1 MTGTLVNVA
10 AILVGTLAGELVGG
24 RLSLSLQTRILHGLG
39 LVVLVIGID
48 NALAWRDTNPLFV
61 LGGVLLGGLAGEA
74 LRIEDRLAA
83 VGDLAQRRLTRPAV
97 APAGVAPGGVLAAEA
112 PESHSTVSE
121 GFFTASLVFCV
132 GALAVVGPIQE
143 GLTGNADTLYTKAL
157 LDGFASVALAASL
170 GWGVALSAVSVLVYQ
185 GALTLGAGLFDSI
198 LTEGSDAL
206 LSMTSAGGVLI
217 VGLALKLLDIQDVK
231 VGNFL
236 PALLFAPAIA
246 GIASIF

>member
-1 MTGTLVNVA
+1 MTGTLVNVG
-10 AILVGTLAGELVGG
+10 AILLGTLVGELAGG
-24 RLSLSLQTRILHGLG
+24 RLSQGLQTRVLHGLG

-48 NALAWRDTNPLFV
+48 NALAWRDTNSLFV

-74 LRIEDRLAA
+74 LRIEDRLEA
-83 VGDLAQRRLTRPAV
+83 VGDLAQARLQR
-97 APAGVAPGGVLAAEA
+97 GGADGD
-112 PESHSTVSE
+112 PTSTVSE

-132 GALAVVGPIQE
+132 GALAVIGPIQE
-143 GLTGNADTLYTKAL
+143 GLTGNHDTLYTKAL

-170 GWGVALSAVSVLVYQ
+170 GWGVALSALSVLIYQ

-198 LTEGSDAL
+198 LADGSDAL

-217 VGLALKLLDIQDVK
+217 IGLSLKLLDIQDVK

>member
-10 AILVGTLAGELVGG
+10 AILVGTLIGELVGG
-24 RLSLSLQTRILHGLG
+24 RLSPQLQTRILHGLG

-74 LRIEDRLAA
+74 LGIEDRLAA
-83 VGDLAQRRLTRPAV
+83 VGDRAQQALSR
-97 APAGVAPGGVLAAEA
+97 GDE
-112 PESHSTVSE
+112 HSTVSE

-132 GALAVVGPIQE
+132 GALAVVGSIQD
-143 GLTGNADTLYTKAL
+143 GLTGNHDTLYTKAL

-170 GWGVALSAVSVLVYQ
+170 GWGVALSAISVLVYQ
-185 GALTLGAGLFDSI
+185 GALTLGAGLFDTI
-198 LTEGSDAL
+198 LTDGSDAL
-206 LSMTSAGGVLI
+206 LSMTSAGGILI
-217 VGLALKLLDIQDVK
+217 VGLALKLLDVQDVK

-236 PALLFAPAIA
+236 PALIFAPAIA

>member
-1 MTGTLVNVA
+1 LTGTLVNVG
-10 AILVGTLAGELVGG
+10 AILVGTLIGELVGG
-24 RLSLSLQTRILHGLG
+24 RLTVDLQTRVLHGLG

-48 NALAWRDTNPLFV
+48 NALAWRDTNALFV

-74 LRIEDRLAA
+74 LHIEDRLQA
-83 VGDLAQRRLTRPAV
+83 VGDLAQARLQRR
-97 APAGVAPGGVLAAEA
+97 GGAQD
-112 PESHSTVSE
+112 STVSE

-143 GLTGNADTLYTKAL
+143 GLTGNHDTLFTKAL

-170 GWGVALSAVSVLVYQ
+170 GWGVALSAISVLIYQ
-185 GALTLGAGLFDSI
+185 GALTLGAGLFDTI

-217 VGLALKLLDIQDVK
+217 IGLSLKLLDIQDVK

-236 PALLFAPAIA
+236 PALIFAPAIA

>member
-1 MTGTLVNVA
+1 MTGTLVNVG
-10 AILVGTLAGELVGG
+10 AILLGTLVGVLVGG
-24 RLSLSLQTRILHGLG
+24 RLHAELQTRVLHGLG

-48 NALAWRDTNPLFV
+48 NALQWRGTNALFV

-74 LRIEDRLAA
+74 LRIEDRLQAI
-83 VGDLAQRRLTRPAV
+83 GDLAQRRLVDET
-97 APAGVAPGGVLAAEA
+97 AEGH
-112 PESHSTVSE
+112 HSTVSE

-170 GWGVALSAVSVLVYQ
+170 GWGVALSAVSVGVYQ
-185 GALTLGAGLFDSI
+185 GALTLGAGLFDDI

-217 VGLALKLLDIQDVK
+217 IGLSLKLLDIQDVK

-236 PALLFAPAIA
+236 PALIFAPAIA
-246 GIASIF
+246 GLASIF

>member
-1 MTGTLVNVA
+1 MTGTFVNVG
-10 AILVGTLAGELVGG
+10 AILLGTLIGELVGV
-24 RLSLSLQTRILHGLG
+24 RLSQPLQTRILHGLG

-48 NALAWRDTNPLFV
+48 NALSWRDTNPLFV

-74 LRIEDRLAA
+74 LAIEDRLQRL
-83 VGDLAQRRLTRPAV
+83 GDRAQRA
-97 APAGVAPGGVLAAEA
+97 LARGDH
-112 PESHSTVSE
+112 HSTVSE

-143 GLTGNADTLYTKAL
+143 GLTGDASTLYTKAL

-170 GWGVALSAVSVLVYQ
+170 GWGVALSAISVLAYQ

-198 LTEGSDAL
+198 LADGSDAL
-206 LSMTSAGGVLI
+206 LSLTSAGGILI
-217 VGLALKLLDIQDVK
+217 VGLGFKLLDIQDVR

>member
-1 MTGTLVNVA
+1 MTGTFVNVG
-10 AILVGTLAGELVGG
+10 AILLGTLIGELVGG
-24 RLSLSLQTRILHGLG
+24 RLSAGLQARIIHGLG

-48 NALAWRDTNPLFV
+48 NALAWRDTNLLFV

-74 LRIEDRLAA
+74 LHLEDRLAA
-83 VGDLAQRRLTRPAV
+83 VGDRAQARLSR
-97 APAGVAPGGVLAAEA
+97 GGDSE
-112 PESHSTVSE
+112 STVSE
-121 GFFTASLVFCV
+121 GFFTASLIFCV

-143 GLTGNADTLYTKAL
+143 GLTGNHDTLFTKAL

-170 GWGVALSAVSVLVYQ
+170 GWGVALSAVSVLLYQ

-206 LSMTSAGGVLI
+206 LSLTSAGGVLI
-217 VGLALKLLDIQDVK
+217 VGLSLKLLDLEDVK

-236 PALLFAPAIA
+236 PALIFAPAIA
-246 GIASIF
+246 GIVSIF

>member
-1 MTGTLVNVA
+1 MSRTALTGTLVNVG
-10 AILVGTLAGELVGG
+10 AILLGTLLGVLVGG
-24 RLSLSLQTRILHGLG
+24 RLHADLQTRVLHGLG

-48 NALAWRDTNPLFV
+48 NALQWRGTNALFV

-74 LRIEDRLAA
+74 LRIEDRLQA
-83 VGDLAQRRLTRPAV
+83 VGDYAQRRMTSEAT
-97 APAGVAPGGVLAAEA
+97 A
-112 PESHSTVSE
+112 PEHESTVSE

-170 GWGVALSAVSVLVYQ
+170 GWGVGLSALSVLAYQ
-185 GALTLGAGLFDSI
+185 GALTLGAGLFDTI

-217 VGLALKLLDIQDVK
+217 IGLALKLLDVQDVK

>member
-10 AILVGTLAGELVGG
+10 AILVGTLVGEVVGG
-24 RLSLSLQTRILHGLG
+24 RLSAQLQTRILHGLG

-74 LRIEDRLAA
+74 LHIEDRLAA
-83 VGDLAQRRLTRPAV
+83 VGDLAQRRLSRP
-97 APAGVAPGGVLAAEA
+97 PADAAPGAAH
-112 PESHSTVSE
+112 HSTVSE

-170 GWGVALSAVSVLVYQ
+170 GWGVALSAISVGLYQ
-185 GALTLGAGLFDSI
+185 GALTLGAGLFDTI

-236 PALLFAPAIA
+236 PALVFAPAIA

>member
-1 MTGTLVNVA
+1 MTGTLVNVG
-10 AILVGTLAGELVGG
+10 AILLGTLIGELVGG
-24 RLSLSLQTRILHGLG
+24 RLTTDLQTRVLHGLG

-48 NALAWRDTNPLFV
+48 NALAWRDTNSLFV

-74 LRIEDRLAA
+74 LHIEDRLQA
-83 VGDLAQRRLTRPAV
+83 VGDRAQARLQR
-97 APAGVAPGGVLAAEA
+97 GGGAED
-112 PESHSTVSE
+112 STVSE

-143 GLTGNADTLYTKAL
+143 GLTGNHDTLYTKAL

-170 GWGVALSAVSVLVYQ
+170 GWGVALSAISVFVYQ
-185 GALTLGAGLFDSI
+185 GSLTLAAGLFDTI
-198 LTEGSDAL
+198 LAEGSDAL
-206 LSMTSAGGVLI
+206 LAMTSAGGVLI
-217 VGLALKLLDIQDVK
+217 IGLSLKLLDIQDVK

>member
-1 MTGTLVNVA
+1 VTGTLVNVG
-10 AILVGTLAGELVGG
+10 AILLGTLIGELVGG
-24 RLSLSLQTRILHGLG
+24 RLTIGLQTRVLHGLG

-48 NALAWRDTNPLFV
+48 NALAWRDTNALFV

-74 LRIEDRLAA
+74 LHIEDRLQA
-83 VGDLAQRRLTRPAV
+83 VGDAAQARLQR
-97 APAGVAPGGVLAAEA
+97 GGGAED
-112 PESHSTVSE
+112 STVSE

-143 GLTGNADTLYTKAL
+143 GLTGNHDTLFTKAL

-170 GWGVALSAVSVLVYQ
+170 GWGVALSAISVFVYQ
-185 GALTLGAGLFDSI
+185 GALTLGAGLFDTI

-217 VGLALKLLDIQDVK
+217 IGLSLKLLDIQDVK

>member
-1 MTGTLVNVA
+1 MTGTLVNVG
-10 AILVGTLAGELVGG
+10 AILVGTLIGELVGG
-24 RLSLSLQTRILHGLG
+24 RLSQQLQTRILHGLG

-74 LRIEDRLAA
+74 LRIEDRLAG
-83 VGDLAQRRLTRPAV
+83 VGDYAQRRLTRPPADGALED
-97 APAGVAPGGVLAAEA
+97 APV
-112 PESHSTVSE
+112 STVSE

-170 GWGVALSAVSVLVYQ
+170 GWGVALSAISVGVYQ
-185 GALTLGAGLFDSI
+185 GALTLGAGLFDTI
-198 LTEGSDAL
+198 LTPGSDAL

-246 GIASIF
+246 GVASAF

>member
-1 MTGTLVNVA
+1 LSLTALTGTLVNVG
-10 AILVGTLAGELVGG
+10 AILLGTLVGELVGA
-24 RLSLSLQTRILHGLG
+24 RLSQGLQTRILHGLG

-48 NALAWRDTNPLFV
+48 NALAWRDTNQLFV

-74 LRIEDRLAA
+74 LRIEDRLQA
-83 VGDLAQRRLTRPAV
+83 VGDTAQRRLARAPTGDGPA
-97 APAGVAPGGVLAAEA
+97 
-112 PESHSTVSE
+112 STVSE

-170 GWGVALSAVSVLVYQ
+170 GWGVALSAISVLIYQ
-185 GALTLGAGLFDSI
+185 GALTLGAGLFDTI
-198 LTEGSDAL
+198 LTPGSDAL

-217 VGLALKLLDIQDVK
+217 IGLALKLLDIQDVK

-236 PALLFAPAIA
+236 PALVFAPAIA

>member
-1 MTGTLVNVA
+1 MQGTLVNVG
-10 AILVGTLAGELVGG
+10 AILLGTLVGELVGA
-24 RLSLSLQTRILHGLG
+24 RLSQGLQTRILHGLG

-48 NALAWRDTNPLFV
+48 NALAWRDTNALFV

-74 LRIEDRLAA
+74 LRIEDRLQA
-83 VGDLAQRRLTRPAV
+83 VGDMAQRRLTT
-97 APAGVAPGGVLAAEA
+97 APAPGDDRVDGSA
-112 PESHSTVSE
+112 STVSE

-170 GWGVALSAVSVLVYQ
+170 GWGVALSAVSVLIYQ
-185 GALTLGAGLFDSI
+185 GALTLGAGLFDDI

-217 VGLALKLLDIQDVK
+217 IGLALKLLDIQDVK

>member
-1 MTGTLVNVA
+1 MQGTLVNVG
-10 AILVGTLAGELVGG
+10 AILLGTLVGELVGA
-24 RLSLSLQTRILHGLG
+24 RLSQGLQTRILHGLG

-48 NALAWRDTNPLFV
+48 NALAWRDTNALFV

-74 LRIEDRLAA
+74 LRIEDRLQA
-83 VGDLAQRRLTRPAV
+83 VGDYAQRRLAT
-97 APAGVAPGGVLAAEA
+97 APKDGAAP
-112 PESHSTVSE
+112 STVSE

-170 GWGVALSAVSVLVYQ
+170 GWGVALSAISVGIYQ
-185 GALTLGAGLFDSI
+185 GALTLGAGLFDTI

-217 VGLALKLLDIQDVK
+217 IGLALKLLDIQDVK

>member
-1 MTGTLVNVA
+1 MQGTLVNVG
-10 AILVGTLAGELVGG
+10 AILLGTLVGELVGG
-24 RLSLSLQTRILHGLG
+24 RLSLGLQTRILHGLG

-48 NALAWRDTNPLFV
+48 NALQWRATNTLFV

-74 LRIEDRLAA
+74 LRIEDRLQA
-83 VGDLAQRRLTRPAV
+83 VGDLAQRRMTR
-97 APAGVAPGGVLAAEA
+97 APAPGVEGAP
-112 PESHSTVSE
+112 PSTVSE

-143 GLTGNADTLYTKAL
+143 GLTGNAETLYTKAL

-170 GWGVALSAVSVLVYQ
+170 GWGVALSALSVLIYQ
-185 GALTLGAGLFDSI
+185 GALTLGAGLFDDI
-198 LTEGSDAL
+198 LTDGSDAL

-217 VGLALKLLDIQDVK
+217 IGLALKLLDIQDVK

>member
-1 MTGTLVNVA
+1 MTGTLVNVG
-10 AILVGTLAGELVGG
+10 AILLGTLVGELVGG
-24 RLSLSLQTRILHGLG
+24 RLSQDLQTRILHGLG

-48 NALAWRDTNPLFV
+48 NALAWRDTNALFV

-74 LRIEDRLAA
+74 LHIEDRLQA
-83 VGDLAQRRLTRPAV
+83 VGDRAQAQAV
-97 APAGVAPGGVLAAEA
+97 KRGGSE
-112 PESHSTVSE
+112 HSTVSE

-132 GALAVVGPIQE
+132 GALAVIGPIQE
-143 GLTGNADTLYTKAL
+143 GLTGDHDTLFTKAL

-170 GWGVALSAVSVLVYQ
+170 GWGVALSAISVLLYQ
-185 GALTLGAGLFDSI
+185 GALTLGAGLFDTI
-198 LTEGSDAL
+198 LADGSDAL

-217 VGLALKLLDIQDVK
+217 IGLALKLLDVQDVK

-246 GIASIF
+246 GLASIF

>member
-1 MTGTLVNVA
+1 MAGTLVNVV
-10 AILVGTLAGELVGG
+10 AILLGTLVGELVGA
-24 RLSLSLQTRILHGLG
+24 RLSQGLQTRILHGLG

-48 NALAWRDTNPLFV
+48 NALQWRDTNALFV

-74 LRIEDRLAA
+74 LRIEDRLQA
-83 VGDLAQRRLTRPAV
+83 VGDYAQRRLAS
-97 APAGVAPGGVLAAEA
+97 APKDGAAP
-112 PESHSTVSE
+112 STVSE

-170 GWGVALSAVSVLVYQ
+170 GWGVALSAISVGLYQ
-185 GALTLGAGLFDSI
+185 GALTLGAGLFDTI

-217 VGLALKLLDIQDVK
+217 IGLALKLLDIQDVK

>member
-1 MTGTLVNVA
+1 MQGTLVNVG
-10 AILVGTLAGELVGG
+10 AILLGTLIGELVGG
-24 RLSLSLQTRILHGLG
+24 RLSQQLQTRILHGLG

-83 VGDLAQRRLTRPAV
+83 VGDRAQKALSR
-97 APAGVAPGGVLAAEA
+97 GDAE
-112 PESHSTVSE
+112 STVSE

-132 GALAVVGPIQE
+132 GALAVVGSIQD
-143 GLTGNADTLYTKAL
+143 GLTGNHDTLYTKAL

-170 GWGVALSAVSVLVYQ
+170 GWGVALSAISVFVYQ
-185 GALTLGAGLFDSI
+185 GALTLGAGLFDNI
-198 LTEGSDAL
+198 LTDGSDAL
-206 LSMTSAGGVLI
+206 LSMTSAGGILI
-217 VGLALKLLDIQDVK
+217 IGLALKLLDIQDVK

>member
-10 AILVGTLAGELVGG
+10 AILVGTLIGELVGG
-24 RLSLSLQTRILHGLG
+24 RLSQQLQTRILHGLG

-74 LRIEDRLAA
+74 LHIEDRLAG
-83 VGDLAQRRLTRPAV
+83 VGDRAQKALSR
-97 APAGVAPGGVLAAEA
+97 GDQ
-112 PESHSTVSE
+112 HSTVSE

-132 GALAVVGPIQE
+132 GALAVVGSIQD
-143 GLTGNADTLYTKAL
+143 GLTGNHDTLYTKAL

-185 GALTLGAGLFDSI
+185 GALTLGAQLFDTI
-198 LTEGSDAL
+198 LTDGSDAL

>member
-1 MTGTLVNVA
+1 MTGTLVNVG
-10 AILVGTLAGELVGG
+10 AILLGTLVGELVGG
-24 RLSLSLQTRILHGLG
+24 RLTVDLQTRVLHGLG

-48 NALAWRDTNPLFV
+48 NALAWRDTNALFV

-74 LRIEDRLAA
+74 LHIEDRLQA
-83 VGDLAQRRLTRPAV
+83 VGDLAQARLQRR
-97 APAGVAPGGVLAAEA
+97 GGAED
-112 PESHSTVSE
+112 STVSE

-143 GLTGNADTLYTKAL
+143 GLTGNHDTLFTKAL

-170 GWGVALSAVSVLVYQ
+170 GWGVALSAISVLIYQ
-185 GALTLGAGLFDSI
+185 GALTLGAGLFDTI

-217 VGLALKLLDIQDVK
+217 IGLSLKLLDVQDVK

-236 PALLFAPAIA
+236 PALIFAPAIA
-246 GIASIF
+246 GLASMF

>member
-1 MTGTLVNVA
+1 LSAGLLTGTFINVG
-10 AILVGTLAGELVGG
+10 AILAGTLFGCLVGS
-24 RLSLSLQTRILHGLG
+24 RLPGSLHERVMAGLG
-39 LVVLVIGID
+39 LVVLVIGVD

-83 VGDLAQRRLTRPAV
+83 VGDYAQRRLTRPAV
-97 APAGVAPGGVLAAEA
+97 AGAPAH
-112 PESHSTVSE
+112 HSTVSE

-170 GWGVALSAVSVLVYQ
+170 GWGVALSAISVGVYQ
-185 GALTLGAGLFDSI
+185 GALTLGAGLFDTI

>member
-1 MTGTLVNVA
+1 MTGTLVNVG
-10 AILVGTLAGELVGG
+10 AILLGTLVGELVGG
-24 RLSLSLQTRILHGLG
+24 RLTIGLQTRILHGLG

-48 NALAWRDTNPLFV
+48 NALQWRGTNTLFV
-61 LGGVLLGGLAGEA
+61 LGGVLLGGLVGEA
-74 LRIEDRLAA
+74 LRIEDRLQA
-83 VGDLAQRRLTRPAV
+83 VGDLAQRRMTRAPV
-97 APAGVAPGGVLAAEA
+97 ADGAP
-112 PESHSTVSE
+112 PSTVSE

-170 GWGVALSAVSVLVYQ
+170 GWGVALSALSVLIYQ
-185 GALTLGAGLFDSI
+185 GALTLGAGLFDDI

-217 VGLALKLLDIQDVK
+217 IGLALKLLDIQDVK

>member
-1 MTGTLVNVA
+1 MQGTLVNVV
-10 AILVGTLAGELVGG
+10 AILLGTLVGELVGA
-24 RLSLSLQTRILHGLG
+24 RLSQGLQTRILHGLG

-48 NALAWRDTNPLFV
+48 NALQWRDTNALFV

-74 LRIEDRLAA
+74 LRIEDRLQA
-83 VGDLAQRRLTRPAV
+83 VGDYAQRRLAT
-97 APAGVAPGGVLAAEA
+97 A
-112 PESHSTVSE
+112 PEDGAAPSTVSE

-170 GWGVALSAVSVLVYQ
+170 GWGVALSAISVGIYQ
-185 GALTLGAGLFDSI
+185 GALTLGAGLFDTI

-217 VGLALKLLDIQDVK
+217 IGLALKLLDIQDVK

>member
-1 MTGTLVNVA
+1 MQGTLVNVG
-10 AILVGTLAGELVGG
+10 AILLGTLVGELVGA
-24 RLSLSLQTRILHGLG
+24 RLSQGLQTRILHGLG

-48 NALAWRDTNPLFV
+48 NALAWRDTNALFV

-74 LRIEDRLAA
+74 LRIEERLQA
-83 VGDLAQRRLTRPAV
+83 VGDLAQRRLTTARAPGDDRPA
-97 APAGVAPGGVLAAEA
+97 
-112 PESHSTVSE
+112 STVSE

-185 GALTLGAGLFDSI
+185 GALTLGAGLFDDI

-217 VGLALKLLDIQDVK
+217 IGLALKLLDIQDVK

>member
-1 MTGTLVNVA
+1 MTGTLVNVG
-10 AILVGTLAGELVGG
+10 AILLGTLAGELVGA
-24 RLSLSLQTRILHGLG
+24 RLNQGLQTRILHGLG

-48 NALAWRDTNPLFV
+48 NALQWRGTNALFV

-74 LRIEDRLAA
+74 LRIEDRLQA
-83 VGDLAQRRLTRPAV
+83 VGDMAQRRLSNGATDH
-97 APAGVAPGGVLAAEA
+97 
-112 PESHSTVSE
+112 HSTVSE

-170 GWGVALSAVSVLVYQ
+170 GWGVALSAVSVLIYQ

-217 VGLALKLLDIQDVK
+217 IGLALKLLDIQDVK

-236 PALLFAPAIA
+236 PALIFAPAIA

>member
-1 MTGTLVNVA
+1 VTGTLVNVA
-10 AILVGTLAGELVGG
+10 AILVGTLVGEVVGG
-24 RLSLSLQTRILHGLG
+24 RLKQGLQTRILHGLG

-48 NALAWRDTNPLFV
+48 NALQWRDTNPLFV

-74 LRIEDRLAA
+74 LRIEDRLQAL
-83 VGDLAQRRLTRPAV
+83 GDRAQARLVRGRGEDPDD
-97 APAGVAPGGVLAAEA
+97 AGAHA
-112 PESHSTVSE
+112 TISE

-132 GALAVVGPIQE
+132 GALAVVGSLQD
-143 GLTGNADTLYTKAL
+143 GLTGDPDTLYTKAL

-185 GALTLGAGLFDSI
+185 GSLTLGAGLFDSI

-217 VGLALKLLDIQDVK
+217 IGLALKLLDLEDVK

-236 PALLFAPAIA
+236 PALVFAPAIA
-246 GIASIF
+246 GIASVF

>member
-1 MTGTLVNVA
+1 VPFSRTPVTGTLVNVG
-10 AILVGTLAGELVGG
+10 AILLGTLVGELAGG
-24 RLSLSLQTRILHGLG
+24 RLSQGLQTRVLHGLG

-48 NALAWRDTNPLFV
+48 NALAWRDTNSLFV

-74 LRIEDRLAA
+74 LRIEDRLQA
-83 VGDLAQRRLTRPAV
+83 VGDLAQARLQRGDT
-97 APAGVAPGGVLAAEA
+97 
-112 PESHSTVSE
+112 ESTSTVSE

-132 GALAVVGPIQE
+132 GALAVIGPIQE
-143 GLTGNADTLYTKAL
+143 GLTGNHDTLYTKAL

-170 GWGVALSAVSVLVYQ
+170 GWGVALSAVSVLLYQ
-185 GALTLGAGLFDSI
+185 GALTLGAGLFDTI
-198 LTEGSDAL
+198 LADGSDAL

-217 VGLALKLLDIQDVK
+217 IGLALKLLDIQDVK

-236 PALLFAPAIA
+236 PALIFAPAIA

>member
-10 AILVGTLAGELVGG
+10 AILVGTLIGELVGG
-24 RLSLSLQTRILHGLG
+24 RLSQPLQTRILHGLG

-61 LGGVLLGGLAGEA
+61 LGGVLLGGLVGEA

-83 VGDLAQRRLTRPAV
+83 VGDYAQRRLTRPSAD
-97 APAGVAPGGVLAAEA
+97 GE
-112 PESHSTVSE
+112 EHHSTVSE

-170 GWGVALSAVSVLVYQ
+170 GWGVALSAISVGVYQ
-185 GALTLGAGLFDSI
+185 GALTLGAGLFTRS
-198 LTEGSDAL
+198 
-206 LSMTSAGGVLI
+206 
-217 VGLALKLLDIQDVK
+217 
-231 VGNFL
+231 
-236 PALLFAPAIA
+236 
-246 GIASIF
+246 

>member
-1 MTGTLVNVA
+1 VTGTLVNVG
-10 AILVGTLAGELVGG
+10 AILAGTLVGELVGG
-24 RLSLSLQTRILHGLG
+24 RLSPGLQTRILHGLG

-61 LGGVLLGGLAGEA
+61 LGGVLLGGLAGEG
-74 LRIEDRLAA
+74 LRIEDRLQA
-83 VGDLAQRRLTRPAV
+83 VGDRAQQALSR
-97 APAGVAPGGVLAAEA
+97 GDGK
-112 PESHSTVSE
+112 STVSE

-132 GALAVVGPIQE
+132 GALAVVGSIQD
-143 GLTGNADTLYTKAL
+143 GLTGDHATLYTKAL

-170 GWGVALSAVSVLVYQ
+170 GWGVGLSAISVLIYQ
-185 GALTLGAGLFDSI
+185 GGLTLGAGLFDTI
-198 LTEGSDAL
+198 LTDGSDAL
-206 LSMTSAGGVLI
+206 LSLTSAGGILI
-217 VGLALKLLDIQDVK
+217 IGLSLKLLDIQDVK

>member
-1 MTGTLVNVA
+1 MTGTLVNVG
-10 AILVGTLAGELVGG
+10 AILLGTLIGELVGG
-24 RLSLSLQTRILHGLG
+24 RLTVGLQTRVLHGLG

-48 NALAWRDTNPLFV
+48 NALAWRDTNSLFV

-74 LRIEDRLAA
+74 LHIEDRLQA
-83 VGDLAQRRLTRPAV
+83 VGDRAQARLQR
-97 APAGVAPGGVLAAEA
+97 GGAA
-112 PESHSTVSE
+112 HDSTVSE

-143 GLTGNADTLYTKAL
+143 GLTGNHDTLFTKAL

-170 GWGVALSAVSVLVYQ
+170 SWGVALSAVSVFVYQ
-185 GALTLGAGLFDSI
+185 GALTLAAGLFDTI
-198 LTEGSDAL
+198 LAEGSDAL
-206 LSMTSAGGVLI
+206 LAMTSAGGVLI
-217 VGLALKLLDIQDVK
+217 IGLALKLLDIQDVK